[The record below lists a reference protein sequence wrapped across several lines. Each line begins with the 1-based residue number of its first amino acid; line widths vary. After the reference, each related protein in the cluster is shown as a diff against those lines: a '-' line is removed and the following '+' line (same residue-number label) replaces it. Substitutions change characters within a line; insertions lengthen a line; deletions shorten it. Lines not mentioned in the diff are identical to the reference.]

1 MPGPPVLLPSRLP
14 PPSRTSEPLAAPVGT
29 PAPCRWWAAGL
40 RQGQGLSGQHPAAL
54 PGGTPQGRPVRT
66 QQHPLPLI
74 AGSGMD
80 TRLVGYFKDI
90 YC

>member
-40 RQGQGLSGQHPAAL
+40 RQGQGLSV
-54 PGGTPQGRPVRT
+54 VRT